1 MIQRWMHLPGLMVTI
16 LFLLHGCAPSPTEHT
31 IRQTIG
37 QHFMAQNLRVV
48 LLEIGKIEKTPLRD
62 LTYMGGEGFSVEI
75 RSITLEAL
83 EDRPVPPAMR
93 KGDQITYRN
102 GMIRIK
108 EPYGRKGEWI
118 VGDVRFGRE
127 LRMNNRKS
135 IQ

>member
-1 MIQRWMHLPGLMVTI
+1 
-16 LFLLHGCAPSPTEHT
+16 
-31 IRQTIG
+31 
-37 QHFMAQNLRVV
+37 
-48 LLEIGKIEKTPLRD
+48 
-62 LTYMGGEGFSVEI
+62 MGGEGFSVEI